1 MHVPILE
8 AIAAAKMAAVGNV
21 APIAFLLTHQGR
33 PYSAGISNAIRA
45 WCRQAGCHIAPLI
58 RSRKG
63 TLTMLA
69 DKSRRVAHP
78 TGRQL
83 PHEFN
88 ELHGQPL
95 VIALSEQQR
104 FSVACVNSSTTP
116 NGGPTAPKCERRPT

>member
-78 TGRQL
+78 TGFEPVTSAFGETR
-83 PHEFN
+83 PPFF
-88 ELHGQPL
+88 P
-95 VIALSEQQR
+95 
-104 FSVACVNSSTTP
+104 SVFKFP
-116 NGGPTAPKCERRPT
+116 IYG